1 VSTDHNFEEKREPKE
16 IRTEVLL
23 LTSLT
28 SRLNQ
33 LTVTAV
39 IRLDFIT
46 SVSGGKLPLAPPD
59 VHPIVLAVKSSART
73 PKFLLP
79 GSTGNNPT
87 KNTVRGLLTLM
98 GST

>member
-1 VSTDHNFEEKREPKE
+1 MSTDHNFEEKREPKE

-28 SRLNQ
+28 SRPNR